1 MTPSGYVQQ
10 HERGF
15 CRKALQST
23 KLRPDFTSWQLPFPH
38 PSAHKPT
45 YVNRR
50 SPTPS
55 ATPPHVF
62 TSAASPRQPLD
73 VTRGCHHGNYLHL
86 PSRPMAIALCAT
98 VKLGK
103 PDHLPSPP
111 IIPPSWFSSQISNL
125 KSPIPNPSP
134 PPHRPLIPH
143 PPSLPP
149 GRVGP
154 AARWTRLSATV
165 QSAIEMNQATDSEGR
180 KSIQRG
186 QSALSRRAESPPPLI
201 MTACAL
207 TPDSLRN
214 SSFRTLHKMRESHI
228 YLLPNG
234 LR

>member
-1 MTPSGYVQQ
+1 MPPSGYVQQ
-10 HERGF
+10 HKRGF
-15 CRKALQST
+15 RRNPIWPN
-23 KLRPDFTSWQLPFPH
+23 KLRPDFPSWQLPLP
-38 PSAHKPT
+38 PRSAHKPT

-50 SPTPS
+50 PASPS
-55 ATPPHVF
+55 ATLSPDS
-62 TSAASPRQPLD
+62 TSAVPPPTPLD
-73 VTRGCHHGNYLHL
+73 VTPSFHHGNDLHL